1 MTIGR
6 NGALH
11 TSQVKVRYYDT
22 DSSSFVFFTN
32 YQKWLD
38 SIALVEFMDNMGL
51 GLKELAKEGFEL
63 TLASITFDYKAPL
76 TVDDVVDVTIDA
88 AEVGNKSMKV
98 AGSVYKHDTGE
109 LAASGRAVY
118 VCVDTMTHR
127 PVMIPEPIRKRISGR
142 PD

>member
-1 MTIGR
+1 MTTGR
-6 NGALH
+6 NGALY

-38 SIALVEFMDNMGL
+38 SIALVEFMEEIGL
-51 GLKELAKEGFEL
+51 GLREMAKGGFEL

-76 TVDDVVDVTIDA
+76 TVDDLVDVTIDE
-88 AEVGNKSMKV
+88 AEAGNKSLKI

-118 VCVDTMTHR
+118 VLIDAKTHH
-127 PVMIPEPIRKRISGR
+127 PVVIPENMRKRISGR
-142 PD
+142 PA